1 MYSQYNQYNQQY
13 PQQRQSAQYQSTQY
27 QSTQYQQPTL
37 LSVFMS
43 KDNQTSLWNTI
54 QNSKEFKDYFGERRD
69 NSCETWFQMNVDIF
83 CRKSFNLISPEPYD
97 FEKIIVYNSELIK
110 FLRTMLN
117 TSNPA
122 KNTQENFNA
131 PNMQQ
136 QPHQQPQI
144 KQPYDPYAK
153 LNTQYQQLP
162 IQPIQPQQY
171 YLQQNTQQQQQHQ
184 QNIQQQNTEYMTMT
198 MEMDEEEFKP
208 KKNVSWMDDKLQDIS
223 AEIELLKQEVE
234 KLKQENTQHKND
246 IQQIYSFLQRIIKKE
261 PKQKK
266 EETTV
271 SSSI

>member
-13 PQQRQSAQYQSTQY
+13 PQQYPQHR

-69 NSCETWFQMNVDIF
+69 SSCETWFQMNVDIF

-110 FLRTMLN
+110 FLRTILN
-117 TSNPA
+117 ATTSA
-122 KNTQENFNA
+122 KNTQGDFNA

-144 KQPYDPYAK
+144 KQPYDPYEK

-171 YLQQNTQQQQQHQ
+171 YLQQNTQQQQ